1 MAKEPSRKRS
11 PRSDSRSTPASPR
24 AKSPRRDK
32 PADAAARHAQ
42 GSRGGPLSPAARSK
56 SGGEVPEELQDAS
69 RGMRLQKVL
78 ADAGIGSRR
87 DCEVMIAERR
97 VRVNGKYVTALPAW
111 VDPAVDSI
119 DVDGRELPRPRR
131 TGPAADRG
139 KFQQR
144 VYVLLNKPRG
154 VVSTT
159 RDPEGRTNV
168 LDYIDLAQTVAQRL
182 FPVGRLDADST
193 GLILLTND
201 GELANRL
208 THPRY
213 GVAKQ
218 YRVSVKGIVSEK
230 DIEKLKAGL
239 YLAHREGSQ
248 GEEPGTK
255 KTVRVKTASIE
266 SVRVLG
272 RDTDKSR
279 GDRTRLDVTLRE
291 GQNREIRRL
300 FAKLGFNVARLER
313 IAIGPLRNKGLA
325 RGEWRL
331 LTPVEV
337 SMLHRATESGD

>member
-1 MAKEPSRKRS
+1 MAKEPRRN
-11 PRSDSRSTPASPR
+11 PA
-24 AKSPRRDK
+24 PRRDK
-32 PADAAARHAQ
+32 PADAAARHAR
-42 GSRGGPLSPAARSK
+42 GGRGGPLSPAARSK
-56 SGGEVPEELQDAS
+56 SGGEVPKELQDAD
-69 RGMRLQKVL
+69 RGIRLQKVL
-78 ADAGIGSRR
+78 ADAGVGSRR
-87 DCEVMIAERR
+87 DCEAMIAERR
-97 VRVNGKYVTALPAW
+97 VRVNGKFVTALPAW
-111 VDPAVDSI
+111 VDPAVDTI

-131 TGPAADRG
+131 TGPASDRG

-144 VYVLLNKPRG
+144 VYVLLNKPRH

-159 RDPEGRTNV
+159 RDPDGRTSV
-168 LDYIDLAQTVAQRL
+168 LDLIDISQTVANRL

-213 GVAKQ
+213 GVSKQ
-218 YRVSVKGIVSEK
+218 YRVSVKGIVAER

-248 GEEPGTK
+248 GEKPGAK
-255 KTVRVKTASIE
+255 RPPRVKTASVE
-266 SVRVLG
+266 AVRVLG
-272 RDTDKSR
+272 RDTDISR
-279 GDRTRLDVTLRE
+279 GDRTRLVVTLRE

-300 FAKLGFNVARLER
+300 FAKLGFKVARLER

-331 LTPVEV
+331 LTPAEV
-337 SMLHRATESGD
+337 SQLHRATEANGD